1 MNSPSNSPTG
11 EVLGRPARGALLG
24 DRRGLSVTGAV
35 VLVLL
40 LGGAGA
46 TYDVVLGSGLGL
58 VFGTCFVVGCAL
70 AALLVHRRD
79 LKAAV
84 VLPPLVYVVLAVAG
98 NAADGAS
105 DAGGFLSDQAL
116 ALLNAVVLGAPVLV
130 GGTLAA
136 ALLAA
141 LRGFAGRSRSA

>member
-1 MNSPSNSPTG
+1 MSSPSDSPSG
-11 EVLGRPARGALLG
+11 QVLGRPARGALLG

-46 TYDVVLGSGLGL
+46 AYDVVLGSGLGL
-58 VFGTCFVVGCAL
+58 GFAVGFIAGCAL
-70 AALLVHRRD
+70 TALLVHREA
-79 LKAAV
+79 LMAAI

-98 NAADGAS
+98 NAADGAGAAS
-105 DAGGFLSDQAL
+105 GFLSDQAL
-116 ALLNAVVLGAPVLV
+116 ALLDAVVLGAPVLV

-136 ALLAA
+136 AVLAGLRA
-141 LRGFAGRSRSA
+141 LAGRSR

>member
-1 MNSPSNSPTG
+1 MSSPSNSPTG
-11 EVLGRPARGALLG
+11 QVLGQPARGALLG

-46 TYDVVLGSGLGL
+46 AYDVVLGSGLGL
-58 VFGTCFVVGCAL
+58 VFGICFVVGCAL
-70 AALLVHRRD
+70 AALLVHRTD

-105 DAGGFLSDQAL
+105 DTGGFLADQAL
-116 ALLNAVVLGAPVLV
+116 ALLNAVVLGAPTLV

-136 ALLAA
+136 AVLAA
-141 LRGFAGRSRSA
+141 LRGLVGRPR

>member
-1 MNSPSNSPTG
+1 MSSPSDSPSG
-11 EVLGRPARGALLG
+11 QVLGRPARGALLG

-46 TYDVVLGSGLGL
+46 AYDIVLGSGLGL
-58 VFGTCFVVGCAL
+58 GFAVGFIAGCAL
-70 AALLVHRRD
+70 AALLVRREA
-79 LKAAV
+79 LMAAV

-98 NAADGAS
+98 NAADGAGAAS
-105 DAGGFLSDQAL
+105 GFLSDQAL
-116 ALLNAVVLGAPVLV
+116 ALLDAVVLGAPVLV

-136 ALLAA
+136 AVLAGLRA
-141 LRGFAGRSRSA
+141 LVGRSR

>member
-1 MNSPSNSPTG
+1 MSSPSDAPSG
-11 EVLGRPARGALLG
+11 QVLGRPARGALLG
-24 DRRGLSVTGAV
+24 DRGGLSTTGAV
-35 VLVLL
+35 LLVVL

-46 TYDVVLGSGLGL
+46 AYDVVTGSGLGL
-58 VFGTCFVVGCAL
+58 GFAVGFVAGCAL
-70 AALLVHRRD
+70 SALLIHRED

-98 NAADGAS
+98 SAVETGGG
-105 DAGGFLSDQAL
+105 AGGFLSDQAL

-136 ALLAA
+136 AVLAGLRA
-141 LRGFAGRSRSA
+141 LARRSR